1 MLLSMQGCCLGEEP
15 DGAAGGGQ
23 GEEDSTLP
31 AGRHQQAHA
40 IEFVR
45 NTILK
50 GQGPEML
57 LSA

>member
-1 MLLSMQGCCLGEEP
+1 MQGCCLGEEP